1 MQPNVKLD
9 RTLVAVEVGETVHV
23 MLELVAPPAPITE
36 RAPIDVVAVIDRSG
50 SMSGTPLASVIDAT
64 VRLVRLLGP
73 DDRIAVVTFDDTVDM
88 VMPLAHHDPM
98 RAADVLSRV
107 HAGGSTNLSGGW
119 LKGFEILTAHGRQEA
134 MKRVVVLTDGEA
146 NAGIVDR
153 HELAGIAGAARAQQ
167 VTTSMVGFGDQYDEQ
182 LLATMAD
189 AGGGNDYWCAGPD
202 QAPKV
207 FADEFAGLASVV
219 AQNISV
225 EIRPTDATDGLLV
238 LNEYPVTDV
247 EGGMQVALGDAFGEE
262 RRRVV
267 AMLHL
272 KPTTEIGTVHVADL
286 VVRWAGTI
294 GPVALHTVVV
304 PVTVGAAPGFDAD
317 RAGVDPVVTEE
328 VNVLKIARA
337 RKEANDAAGRGD
349 HDTAA
354 SALLAVQPL
363 TSNARMTARDLGE
376 FADDI
381 ERMSRRDWQ
390 DGDVKRMHSN
400 MRQSTKGRRARYDDT
415 TDLPGDP
422 V

>member
-23 MLELVAPPAPITE
+23 MLELVAPPAPVTE

-50 SMSGTPLASVIDAT
+50 SMSGQPLASVIDAT
-64 VRLVRLLGP
+64 NLLVRLLGP
-73 DDRIAVVTFDDTVDM
+73 DDRIAVVTFDSNVDM
-88 VMPLAHHDPM
+88 VMPLAHHDPA
-98 RAADVLSRV
+98 RAADILSRV

-119 LKGFEILTAHGRQEA
+119 LKGLEILSAHGRPEA
-134 MKRVVVLTDGEA
+134 IKRVIVLTDGEA
-146 NAGIVDR
+146 NAGITDR
-153 HELAGIAGAARAQQ
+153 HQLAGLTGAARAQQ
-167 VTTSMVGFGDQYDEQ
+167 VTTTMVGFGDRYDEQ

-202 QAPKV
+202 QATKV
-207 FADEFAGLASVV
+207 FADEFTGLASVV

-272 KPTTEIGTVHVADL
+272 KPTTEIGSVHVADL
-286 VVRWAGTI
+286 VVRWAGVL
-294 GPVALHTVVV
+294 GPVALHTAVV
-304 PVTVGAAPGFDAD
+304 PVMVGAAPGFDAD
-317 RAGVDPVVTEE
+317 RAGVDPEVTEE

-337 RKEANDAAGRGD
+337 RKEANEAASRGD
-349 HDTAA
+349 HDTATT
-354 SALLAVQPL
+354 ALESVRPL
-363 TSNARMTARDLGE
+363 TMNARMTSRDLGE

-381 ERMSRRDWQ
+381 ERMSRSDWHDQ
-390 DGDVKRMHSN
+390 DTKRMHSN
-400 MRQSTKGRRARYDDT
+400 MRQSSKGRKARYDDI
-415 TDLPGDP
+415 TDQPEEP
-422 V
+422 A